1 MQPNDLLLES
11 DLLFISILNES
22 TSNSMTNKQM

>member
-22 TSNSMTNKQM
+22 TSNSMTNNQM